1 MNLLCLICHQ
11 DFIDAAKHMSLI
23 ITIAGPD
30 RSGFRA
36 VNRIIAIS
44 LLIEFLC
51 GFLHRQI
58 EVPHDHVLTRC
69 NDWLSILWTKDVVAT
84 KHHDECFGSCF
95 FTQRYVNS
103 HLVTVKVGVE
113 GSTYQWMQTHGTSFH
128 QLRFE
133 GLDTQTVQCRRTV
146 HQNRIAVNDTF
157 HNIPDTWILTID
169 QLLRSLRI
177 ACNFFIYDFIDDKR
191 LEQLN
196 CHFTRQT
203 ALIHFQIRSDRDNR
217 TTGEVNTLTEQVL
230 TETSLFSL

>member
-11 DFIDAAKHMSLI
+11 NLIDASKHMSLI
-23 ITIAGPD
+23 ITVTAPD
-30 RSGFRA
+30 CSGFRA
-36 VNRIIAIS
+36 VNRIVAVS
-44 LLIEFLC
+44 LLIKFLC

-58 EVPHDHVLTRC
+58 EVTHDHILTRC
-69 NDWLSILWTKDVVAT
+69 NDWFSILWTKDVVAT
-84 KHHDECFGSCF
+84 KHHDECLGSCL
-95 FTQRYVNS
+95 FTQWYVDS

-113 GSTYQWMQTHGTSFH
+113 GSTYQWVQTHSTSFH

-133 GLDTQTVQCRRTV
+133 GLDSQTVQRRCTV

-157 HNIPDTWILTID
+157 HNIPDTRILTVD
-169 QLLRSLRI
+169 QLFRCLRI
-177 ACNFFIYDFIDDKR
+177 ACNFLVYDFIDDKR

-217 TTGEVNTLTEQVL
+217 TSGEVNTLTKQVL
-230 TETSLFSL
+230 TEASLFTL